1 MPFYV
6 FSFTNALNYKR
17 LINFQSLALTV
28 FALLP
33 IVGRS
38 EQGRPIVTTYA
49 EREIGLSGESWIA
62 VQDKDGAL
70 FFGGRTVL
78 SFDGTKWSSNAV
90 PGAYFVF
97 GLAIGNNGR
106 LWVSAINEIGYFER
120 TEKGLSEYHSL
131 VSFLPRENRELGEVW
146 QVIARDNGAIFLTS
160 DKVIVWDGAGLK
172 IFPLPGARRLVAS
185 QADSRIFI
193 CHTPTG
199 IWTLDGNELH
209 RFISSDVLGGKGLFW
224 IEKEP
229 DGWLLVTTEGLYRFE
244 DGKLIEAGSP
254 EISDYI
260 RKNVLVAATRSPHG
274 QLFIGT
280 LFGGLAIVDTK
291 SNLIKRVLTN
301 DDGLPSRAVYS
312 LLFARDHSLWTT
324 SPIGIARTAVDSGTT
339 LFDSRDG
346 LEAKH
351 YGSFAQLGS
360 KLMVTSD
367 GGVFGLTL
375 DDSIDSHFAPV
386 RALSKGITGLQ
397 GELNGVLFASGFK
410 KLVKLEGDEA
420 TEIFSS
426 KTDVSAARPSIRI
439 PDTLLI
445 ANGYEIQRL
454 RGSGDGTMVASSLA
468 RISDLP
474 QSLVEDDSG
483 DIWVG
488 TYGRGA
494 FVLVHPIDNTVAPIR
509 PKSPDGLLDTG
520 RATVAEVGD
529 SIGVFTTK
537 GVQLNRS
544 SKTPEGLID
553 AAPKQTALAVSNRDS
568 TGAVWV
574 AFESPFTTGPRNS
587 VIGRLAAK
595 SPTDATWTPFV
606 VPGLSQVGEIGSLFV
621 DRRGVVWISG
631 MTGILRLVPEQL
643 APVSIPGAPIIHASV
658 DRGERRA
665 SNMNSA
671 DFEFSAVQFGGPES
685 YRYQTKLSGALD
697 EWSAPTENSHL
708 SLAGLQNGT
717 YEFSVRV
724 VNESGQAGPAST
736 WSFTVL
742 PPWYRTVPA
751 MIVFVLLIA
760 AGVFGAFKWR
770 LAFLKRQNARL
781 EILVQKKTEQLEK
794 ANEAKS
800 EFLANMSHEIRNPIS
815 GILGLSFAFQETNL
829 DKRQRHLVDSINSC
843 ANLLAALVDD
853 VLDFSK
859 IEAGKIELRSAP
871 FSLKVLLEQCIAMI
885 AENAK
890 TAGTPISLEISPEL
904 PEQIVGDSAR
914 VQQILLN
921 YLTNALKFGAGKPIT
936 VGASPGFHD
945 RVRFFVR
952 DQGMGMTEAEIA
964 TLFTKFTRLES
975 ARTGNIRG
983 TGLGLAVSRLLATK
997 MGGRVGVE
1005 SKPGKGSTFWAE
1017 LPFIVVSGSGDPKAA
1032 QVAGIGTLRAL
1043 IVEDIDYNVIAMQAV
1058 LRKLDIQSDVVNDGA
1073 QALERLQST
1082 HYDVAFLDWNLP
1094 GMIGTEVA
1102 ARYRAVEP
1110 STRRT
1115 IIIAT
1120 TAHSSDMNKEAC
1132 LQAGMDAFISKPITP
1147 GKIAAA
1153 LRDLGGPMRT
1163 AASIEVRSQN
1173 ITFEPPGEIDLEMLT
1188 FLGNETLE
1196 GLGGQVDRF
1205 LASFDTDRMTA
1216 RRIIASG
1223 VPTEIHRIAHR
1234 LMSHCSVVK
1243 YEPLGRIARDIQN
1256 ASSTASPKELQRM
1269 FAEFEKEFASFKC
1282 KLESIRAST
1291 GSA

>member
-1 MPFYV
+1 
-6 FSFTNALNYKR
+6 
-17 LINFQSLALTV
+17 
-28 FALLP
+28 
-33 IVGRS
+33 
-38 EQGRPIVTTYA
+38 
-49 EREIGLSGESWIA
+49 
-62 VQDKDGAL
+62 
-70 FFGGRTVL
+70 
-78 SFDGTKWSSNAV
+78 
-90 PGAYFVF
+90 
-97 GLAIGNNGR
+97 
-106 LWVSAINEIGYFER
+106 
-120 TEKGLSEYHSL
+120 
-131 VSFLPRENRELGEVW
+131 
-146 QVIARDNGAIFLTS
+146 
-160 DKVIVWDGAGLK
+160 
-172 IFPLPGARRLVAS
+172 
-185 QADSRIFI
+185 
-193 CHTPTG
+193 
-199 IWTLDGNELH
+199 
-209 RFISSDVLGGKGLFW
+209 
-224 IEKEP
+224 
-229 DGWLLVTTEGLYRFE
+229 
-244 DGKLIEAGSP
+244 
-254 EISDYI
+254 
-260 RKNVLVAATRSPHG
+260 
-274 QLFIGT
+274 
-280 LFGGLAIVDTK
+280 
-291 SNLIKRVLTN
+291 
-301 DDGLPSRAVYS
+301 
-312 LLFARDHSLWTT
+312 
-324 SPIGIARTAVDSGTT
+324 
-339 LFDSRDG
+339 
-346 LEAKH
+346 
-351 YGSFAQLGS
+351 
-360 KLMVTSD
+360 
-367 GGVFGLTL
+367 
-375 DDSIDSHFAPV
+375 
-386 RALSKGITGLQ
+386 
-397 GELNGVLFASGFK
+397 
-410 KLVKLEGDEA
+410 
-420 TEIFSS
+420 
-426 KTDVSAARPSIRI
+426 
-439 PDTLLI
+439 
-445 ANGYEIQRL
+445 
-454 RGSGDGTMVASSLA
+454 
-468 RISDLP
+468 
-474 QSLVEDDSG
+474 
-483 DIWVG
+483 
-488 TYGRGA
+488 
-494 FVLVHPIDNTVAPIR
+494 
-509 PKSPDGLLDTG
+509 
-520 RATVAEVGD
+520 
-529 SIGVFTTK
+529 
-537 GVQLNRS
+537 
-544 SKTPEGLID
+544 
-553 AAPKQTALAVSNRDS
+553 
-568 TGAVWV
+568 
-574 AFESPFTTGPRNS
+574 
-587 VIGRLAAK
+587 
-595 SPTDATWTPFV
+595 
-606 VPGLSQVGEIGSLFV
+606 
-621 DRRGVVWISG
+621 